1 MSRVP
6 RQQQQRPATP
16 RSGPRRRLTPLLLPL
31 AGVLYPFAVYFG
43 MTRIAPP
50 LFALVL
56 GGIWLLRAPTLL
68 RQPGGCW
75 MLGVAL
81 GYCALL
87 AISGESS
94 LLRWYPTLISLF
106 LLLAFGSSLVVGMPV
121 AERIARARE
130 PDLPDAAVP
139 YTRKVTQ
146 AWAGFFV
153 FNAATSAALTL
164 YAPLA
169 WWTLYNGLI
178 VYFIMGA
185 LFAGEWL
192 LRRRLRR
199 NA

>member
-1 MSRVP
+1 MNRML
-6 RQQQQRPATP
+6 RQQDRCTTAS
-16 RSGPRRRLTPLLLPL
+16 RDGSMRRLTSLLLPL

-50 LFALVL
+50 VFALVL
-56 GGIWLLRAPTLL
+56 GGLWLLRAPILL
-68 RQPGGCW
+68 RQPGGGW

-81 GYCALL
+81 AYCALL
-87 AISGESS
+87 AASGESS

-106 LLLAFGSSLVVGMPV
+106 LLLAFGLSLIAGMPMV
-121 AERIARARE
+121 ERIARARE

-139 YTRKVTQ
+139 YTRKVTRV
-146 AWAGFFV
+146 WTGFFV

-169 WWTLYNGLI
+169 WWALYNGLI

-192 LRRRLRR
+192 LRKRLRR